1 LGIEIVAP
9 YAGHN
14 EVSFNFGTVLSRV
27 PGLSRR
33 KGADLKT
40 EKRSLPYMKLIDPW
54 TNKSFH
60 GNEARL
66 ADFRCNDIV
75 GLP

>member
-1 LGIEIVAP
+1 MRDLFGIEIVAP

-40 EKRSLPYMKLIDPW
+40 EKRSLPYMKLIVPATRREIPSKQTTDLGFSPL
-54 TNKSFH
+54 S
-60 GNEARL
+60 
-66 ADFRCNDIV
+66 
-75 GLP
+75 